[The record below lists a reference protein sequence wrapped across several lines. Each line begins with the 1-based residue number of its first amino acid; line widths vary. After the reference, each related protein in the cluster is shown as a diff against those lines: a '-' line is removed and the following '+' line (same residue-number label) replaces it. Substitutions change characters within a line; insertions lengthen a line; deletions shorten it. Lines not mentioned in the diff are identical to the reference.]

1 MIGIGDAFEKPF
13 PETAAKQGQSSCSDV
28 TSFSEMGTQASPTTR
43 CPTTRWHQP
52 SLPVLFLCLR
62 CLNQEAAVTLTEAL
76 PAPSGRRPADVRPR
90 AAGARSAALPR
101 VLTRL
106 PFPLSPRGRAVP
118 DSSRPTAGPP
128 RPRARAAAAAAAAE
142 AAPPATRRPAR
153 GPTRRRRAVPA
164 RARAASLPTSPVPR

>member
-13 PETAAKQGQSSCSDV
+13 PETAAKQGQSSCSDA
-28 TSFSEMGTQASPTTR
+28 TSFSEMGTQTSPTTR
-43 CPTTRWHQP
+43 GPTTRWHQP

-62 CLNQEAAVTLTEAL
+62 CLKQEAAVTLTVAL
-76 PAPSGRRPADVRPR
+76 PALSRRRLADVRR
-90 AAGARSAALPR
+90 L
-101 VLTRL
+101 LTRL
-106 PFPLSPRGRAVP
+106 PFPLSPRGWAAP

-128 RPRARAAAAAAAAE
+128 RPRARAAAAAAAAAG

-164 RARAASLPTSPVPR
+164 RARAASLPTTPAPR